1 MKVVGKSTTA
11 IMTIYTSAS
20 PQNPHSVPHY
30 LIYVT
35 TPAVVLPKTETKIM
49 IKKKLLIQIVK
60 QITKIEERPI
70 IK

>member
-1 MKVVGKSTTA
+1 MKVVGKSATA
-11 IMTIYTSAS
+11 IIIIYTSPS
-20 PQNPHSVPHY
+20 PQNPQSSQP

-35 TPAVVLPKTETKIM
+35 NPAVVLPKTETKIT

>member
-1 MKVVGKSTTA
+1 
-11 IMTIYTSAS
+11 MTIYTSAS

-60 QITKIEERPI
+60 QITKIEGRPI